1 MALLQSSLNGGN
13 GSGIREV
20 IRVGGDRLEANI
32 DRELLN
38 VSGIKR
44 LLRCLDYSGHHGM
57 QNEVDKKSMYSAQQ
71 KWDCIYEKRW
81 IIYLEILNQSKS
93 PPLDRI
99 TRAMWAAI
107 GSNKAKKTHLVSRM
121 GFDQHV

>member
-44 LLRCLDYSGHHGM
+44 LLQCLDYSGHHGM
-57 QNEVDKKSMYSAQQ
+57 QNEVSDKKSMYSAQQ
-71 KWDCIYEKRW
+71 KWDCIYDKR
-81 IIYLEILNQSKS
+81 
-93 PPLDRI
+93 
-99 TRAMWAAI
+99 
-107 GSNKAKKTHLVSRM
+107 
-121 GFDQHV
+121 